1 MNVQGST
8 LSLCTADNDKTYNNI
23 KMKDRTMKMVVAAL
37 IAAKKYHFATFAR
50 LCGMFEIESL

>member
-37 IAAKKYHFATFAR
+37 IAAKKYHFATFAPT
-50 LCGMFEIESL
+50 